1 MLIST
6 ELDRELGD
14 IHVEI
19 ANHETRIMLRLM
31 DALLPHAHAFL
42 ALVHRALMLDW

>member
-31 DALLPHAHAFL
+31 DALLPHAHAVL